1 MGFEAKKTEHCG
13 PKRGNG
19 AYWGYKWEAK
29 KESNRIRRENAKREI
44 RDAIIRDGDDADGGM
59 RPNKHRTAA
68 EREPNNTLRAG
79 RTGSRVR
86 GKTAAEKL
94 NEDTIPYP
102 AAKVLEPRRARPLSS
117 FRPAFARP
125 GKRRL

>member
-44 RDAIIRDGDDADGGM
+44 RGAATDA
-59 RPNKHRTAA
+59 TA
-68 EREPNNTLRAG
+68 EES
-79 RTGSRVR
+79 TGPQHLGTENS
-86 GKTAAEKL
+86 G
-94 NEDTIPYP
+94 
-102 AAKVLEPRRARPLSS
+102 
-117 FRPAFARP
+117 
-125 GKRRL
+125 